1 MNEIIR
7 VKGNIKNGLE
17 KYNRKVYKLL
27 VLPKKPRKVLYDC
40 ILSGIEDYLADHPL
54 ATYEELTEHFG
65 TPKEL
70 VDTYVSTSNYKEMYK
85 AQKQKRLILK
95 ALLCMAIALVS
106 TVLIWVTMDLYIKT
120 SFQNGYIVRSV
131 QDNSHTVSSLPNF
144 GGDE

>member
-1 MNEIIR
+1 M
-7 VKGNIKNGLE
+7 KKTDLE

-27 VLPKKPRKVLYDC
+27 VLPKKPRKILYDC
-40 ILSGIEDYLADHPL
+40 ILSGIEDYMEEHPL

-70 VDTYVSTSNYKEMYK
+70 VDTYVSTSNYSEMYK

-95 ALLCMAIALVS
+95 ALLCMAIAFVS
-106 TVLIWVTMDLYIKT
+106 VIFIWALMDLHIKN
-120 SFQNGYIVRSV
+120 SFKDGYAIRTI
-131 QDNSHTVSSLPNF
+131 QDNSHTLSSLPNF